1 MLEILDIKALV
12 LFVFTFGLL
21 TLAVAQSAARPA
33 SFVDWPSAPAGFTL
47 ERLFLNA
54 DDEAWMS
61 ERAQLTQ
68 VGPCGAYDRFV
79 LRYVGDPAHV
89 PAHLGQPLHDLRS
102 SLGEDTSV
110 FDADEQGFLWA
121 SASTHT
127 VADVD
132 FYVGMVTPR
141 DLMVRYEITVCHVT
155 P

>member
-1 MLEILDIKALV
+1 MFDMIEMKAVV
-12 LFVFTFGLL
+12 LIAFTLGLL
-21 TLAVAQSAARPA
+21 TLAVAQSAARPV

-61 ERAQLTQ
+61 GRAQLTQ
-68 VGPCGAYDRFV
+68 LGPCGAYDRFV
-79 LRYVGDPAHV
+79 LRYAGDPTHV
-89 PAHLGQPLHDLRS
+89 PAHLGQPLHDLKGI
-102 SLGEDTSV
+102 LGEDTRL

-121 SASTHT
+121 SASSHM

-132 FYVGMVTPR
+132 FYVGMVNHQ
-141 DLMVRYEITVCHVT
+141 DMMVRYEITMCHVI